1 MVAHRKPYILKIIRR
16 NTPLKSFILNIRYL
30 LLTYL
35 ERRFPDMGKR
45 RFYIRRYS
53 TYYQKSRDDSIKH

>member
-1 MVAHRKPYILKIIRR
+1 MK
-16 NTPLKSFILNIRYL
+16 NFISNISYL